1 MEECAPRKGASPAE
15 VMPMSVDKID
25 LENKKG
31 LGSGAPE
38 PQKEERHEWTTADE
52 IDLILFN
59 LSVDLNSL
67 RDLMNDDDLIVIAAG
82 SNMAVYRLRRH
93 SDECEIER
101 IIDGR
106 RRRRYMITY
115 EGRTECSCP
124 AGQYMKNCRHV
135 MMAALARRVRDESRV
150 MEEVK
155 EATKKVAVEVIK
167 EEIRYEEEKC

>member
-1 MEECAPRKGASPAE
+1 VLEGCAPRKGASPAE
-15 VMPMSVDKID
+15 VMPMTDIVCMD
-25 LENKKG
+25 KKG

-38 PQKEERHEWTTADE
+38 PRKEERREWTTADE
-52 IDLILFN
+52 IDLVLFN

-67 RDLMNDDDLIVIAAG
+67 RDLLNDDDIVIIAAG
-82 SNMAVYRLRRH
+82 TNMAVYRLRH
-93 SDECEIER
+93 GDESVSIER

-106 RRRRYMITY
+106 LRRRYEILFN
-115 EGRTECSCP
+115 GRTECSCP
-124 AGQYMKNCRHV
+124 AGQYMRNCRHV
-135 MMAALARRVRDESRV
+135 MMAALTRRVRDESRV

>member
-1 MEECAPRKGASPAE
+1 
-15 VMPMSVDKID
+15 MSID
-25 LENKKG
+25 RMDSMDKKG
-31 LGSGAPE
+31 LGSGAPRPHE
-38 PQKEERHEWTTADE
+38 NERREWTVADE
-52 IDLILFN
+52 IDLVLFN

-67 RDLMNDDDLIVIAAG
+67 RDLMNDDDIVIIAAG
-82 SNMAVYRLRRH
+82 SNMAVYRLH
-93 SDECEIER
+93 HGDECEIER

-150 MEEVK
+150 IEEVK

-167 EEIRYEEEKC
+167 EVMSNE

>member
-1 MEECAPRKGASPAE
+1 
-15 VMPMSVDKID
+15 MSVDKMD

-38 PQKEERHEWTTADE
+38 PHENERHEWTVADE
-52 IDLILFN
+52 VDLALFN

-67 RDLMNDDDLIVIAAG
+67 RDLLNDDDLIVIAAG
-82 SNMAVYRLRRH
+82 TNMAVYRLRRH
-93 SDECEIER
+93 GDECEIER
-101 IIDGR
+101 IIDG

-124 AGQYMKNCRHV
+124 ASKYMRNCRHV

-150 MEEVK
+150 IDEVK
-155 EATKKVAVEVIK
+155 EVTKKVAVEVIK
-167 EEIRYEEEKC
+167 EVMSNE

>member
-1 MEECAPRKGASPAE
+1 
-15 VMPMSVDKID
+15 MPMSID
-25 LENKKG
+25 RMDSMDKKG
-31 LGSGAPE
+31 LGSGAPRPPE
-38 PQKEERHEWTTADE
+38 NERREWTTADE
-52 IDLILFN
+52 IDLVLFN
-59 LSVDLNSL
+59 LSIDINSL

-82 SNMAVYRLRRH
+82 TNMAVYRLRRH
-93 SDECEIER
+93 GESVSIER

-124 AGQYMKNCRHV
+124 ASKYMRNCRHV

-167 EEIRYEEEKC
+167 EVMSNE

>member
-1 MEECAPRKGASPAE
+1 M
-15 VMPMSVDKID
+15 
-25 LENKKG
+25 
-31 LGSGAPE
+31 GSGAPRPHE
-38 PQKEERHEWTTADE
+38 NERREWTVADE
-52 IDLILFN
+52 IDLVLFN
-59 LSVDLNSL
+59 LSIDINSL

-82 SNMAVYRLRRH
+82 TNMAVYRLRRH
-93 SDECEIER
+93 GDECEIER

-150 MEEVK
+150 IEEVK

-167 EEIRYEEEKC
+167 EVMSNE

>member
-1 MEECAPRKGASPAE
+1 
-15 VMPMSVDKID
+15 MSID
-25 LENKKG
+25 RMGLEDKKG
-31 LGSGAPE
+31 LGSGAPRPHE
-38 PQKEERHEWTTADE
+38 NERREWTTADE
-52 IDLILFN
+52 IDLVLFN
-59 LSVDLNSL
+59 LSVDINSL
-67 RDLMNDDDLIVIAAG
+67 RDLLNDDDIVIIAAG

-93 SDECEIER
+93 GESVSIER

-155 EATKKVAVEVIK
+155 EVTKKVAVEVIK
-167 EEIRYEEEKC
+167 EVMSNE

>member
-1 MEECAPRKGASPAE
+1 
-15 VMPMSVDKID
+15 MSID
-25 LENKKG
+25 RIDSRDKKG

-38 PQKEERHEWTTADE
+38 PHENERREWTVADE
-52 IDLILFN
+52 IDLVLFN

-67 RDLMNDDDLIVIAAG
+67 RDLLNDDDLIVIAAG
-82 SNMAVYRLRRH
+82 TNIAVYRLRH
-93 SDECEIER
+93 GNDGISIER

-150 MEEVK
+150 MEELK

-167 EEIRYEEEKC
+167 EVMSNE

>member
-1 MEECAPRKGASPAE
+1 MTDIVC
-15 VMPMSVDKID
+15 MD
-25 LENKKG
+25 KKG

-38 PQKEERHEWTTADE
+38 PRKEERREWTVADE
-52 IDLILFN
+52 IDLVLFN
-59 LSVDLNSL
+59 LSIDINSL
-67 RDLMNDDDLIVIAAG
+67 RDLMNDDDIVIIAAG
-82 SNMAVYRLRRH
+82 TNMAVYRLRRH
-93 SDECEIER
+93 GDECEIER

-124 AGQYMKNCRHV
+124 ASKYMRNCRHV

-150 MEEVK
+150 LNEVK
-155 EATKKVAVEVIK
+155 EVTKKVAVEVIK